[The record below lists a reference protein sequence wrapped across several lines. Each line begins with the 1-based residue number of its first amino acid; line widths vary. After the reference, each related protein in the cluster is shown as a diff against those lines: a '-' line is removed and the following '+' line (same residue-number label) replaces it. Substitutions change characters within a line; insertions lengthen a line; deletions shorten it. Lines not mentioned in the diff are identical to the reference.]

1 MAPSMKAGLEITCSM
16 GRAVS
21 LMPMEMSTKVTGRMA
36 KLTESESI
44 LTMTVKSI
52 MESGNKIS
60 SMGMDL
66 RNGLTAP
73 ATKGNIVKERST
85 A

>member
-1 MAPSMKAGLEITCSM
+1 M
-16 GRAVS
+16 GRVVS
-21 LMPMEMSTKVTGRMA
+21 SMPTEMSTKVTGKMA
-36 KLTESESI
+36 KLTELESI
-44 LTMTVKSI
+44 LTMTVKG
-52 MESGNKIS
+52 MKGSGNKIS

-73 ATKGNIVKERST
+73 ATKENIVMERSM

>member
-1 MAPSMKAGLEITCSM
+1 MK
-16 GRAVS
+16 
-21 LMPMEMSTKVTGRMA
+21 
-36 KLTESESI
+36 
-44 LTMTVKSI
+44 
-52 MESGNKIS
+52 ESGNKIS

-66 RNGLTAP
+66 RNGLMAP